1 MIDILK
7 YNKHKKSNIFK
18 PYSFKDVIKSV
29 DDEDNDFLQV
39 KNKTKEEKVNKMI
52 VIKKV
57 KII

>member
-18 PYSFKDVIKSV
+18 PYSFKDVIKSAE
-29 DDEDNDFLQV
+29 DEDNDFLQV

-52 VIKKV
+52 E
-57 KII
+57 